1 VSRRSEALRAAL
13 AQIAPGTAL
22 RDGLDR
28 IVKAKRGALV
38 VIDDGHEVLA
48 ICSGGLLLDAPFSPQ
63 RLAEVAKMDGAIIL
77 ARDASRIARANVH
90 LVPDPTVPTGETGT
104 RHRTAERVA
113 RSLGVPVVSV
123 SEAMGSIG
131 VYVDEHK
138 EVLEDI
144 PRLLGRANQA
154 VQTLERYKVR
164 LDDTATTLTT
174 LEVEDLV
181 TLRDVATMLQRSET
195 VRRVAED
202 LEATIIELGVEG
214 AHVRLQLEELVGDVD
229 DDRALVLRDYLADG
243 SSERVECALKKLA
256 ALSTDDLLDLRVV
269 AGSLAN
275 DGESVDDLDVGVTPR
290 GYRLLTKLPRLSDRA
305 IDAVVGRFS
314 TLPRLLR
321 ATVVDLDGVGGLGR
335 ADAYAVK
342 DGLSRLTE
350 SALLDRY
357 R

>member
-1 VSRRSEALRAAL
+1 MSMRSAELRGAL
-13 AQIAPGTAL
+13 ARIAPGTAL

-28 IVKAKRGALV
+28 IVRAKRGALV
-38 VIDDGHEVLA
+38 VVSDGPDVLA

-77 ARDASRIARANVH
+77 AADASRIARANVH
-90 LVPDPTVPTGETGT
+90 LVPDPTVPTVETGT

-113 RSLGVPVVSV
+113 RSLGVPVISV
-123 SEAMGSIG
+123 SEAMQSIG
-131 VYVDEHK
+131 VYVGEAK
-138 EVLEDI
+138 QQLEDI

-174 LEVEDLV
+174 LEVEDLA

-202 LEATIIELGVEG
+202 LQSTIIELGVEG

-229 DDRALVLRDYLADG
+229 DDRALVLRDYLPDD
-243 SSERVECALKKLA
+243 SLPRVEETLKALA
-256 ALSTDDLLDLRVV
+256 ALSTDELLDVRFV
-269 AGSLAN
+269 AMTVGLS
-275 DGESVDDLDVGVTPR
+275 DQGDVDVDVSVTPR
-290 GYRLLTKLPRLSDRA
+290 GYRLLTKLPRLPDRV
-305 IDAVVGRFS
+305 IDAMVGRFT

-321 ATVVDLDGVGGLGR
+321 ATANELDGVGGLGR

>member
-1 VSRRSEALRAAL
+1 
-13 AQIAPGTAL
+13 
-22 RDGLDR
+22 
-28 IVKAKRGALV
+28 
-38 VIDDGHEVLA
+38 VLA

-77 ARDASRIARANVH
+77 AADASRIARANVH
-90 LVPDPTVPTGETGT
+90 LVPDPTVPTVETGT

-113 RSLGVPVVSV
+113 RSLGVPVISV
-123 SEAMGSIG
+123 SEAMQSIG
-131 VYVDEHK
+131 VYIGDAK
-138 EVLEDI
+138 QQLEDI

-154 VQTLERYKVR
+154 IQTLERYKVR

-174 LEVEDLV
+174 LEVEDLA

-202 LEATIIELGVEG
+202 LHSTIIELGVEG

-229 DDRALVLRDYLADG
+229 DDRALVLRDYLPDD
-243 SSERVECALKKLA
+243 SPPQVEDAVKALANLT
-256 ALSTDDLLDLRVV
+256 TDELLDLRVV
-269 AGSLAN
+269 ASTVGLSDL
-275 DGESVDDLDVGVTPR
+275 DDLDVDVSLTPR
-290 GYRLLTKLPRLSDRA
+290 GYRLLTKLPRLPDRV
-305 IDAVVGRFS
+305 IDAMVGRFMN
-314 TLPRLLR
+314 LPRLLR
-321 ATVVDLDGVGGLGR
+321 ATANDLDGVGGLGR

-342 DGLSRLTE
+342 DGLSRITE

>member
-1 VSRRSEALRAAL
+1 MPHRSADLHEALAR
-13 AQIAPGTAL
+13 IAPGTAL

-28 IVKAKRGALV
+28 IVRAKRGALV
-38 VIDDGHEVLA
+38 VVSDGPDVLA

-77 ARDASRIARANVH
+77 AADASRIARANVH
-90 LVPDPTVPTGETGT
+90 LVPDPTVPTVETGT

-113 RSLGVPVVSV
+113 RSLGVQVISV
-123 SEAMGSIG
+123 SEAMQSIA
-131 VYVDEHK
+131 VYVGDTK
-138 EVLEDI
+138 QQLEDI

-154 VQTLERYKVR
+154 IQALERYKVR

-174 LEVEDLV
+174 LEVEDLA
-181 TLRDVATMLQRSET
+181 TLRDVAAMLQRSET

-202 LEATIIELGVEG
+202 LQSTIIELGVEG

-229 DDRALVLRDYLADG
+229 DDRELVLRDYLPDD
-243 SSERVECALKKLA
+243 SPPQVEDALKGMA
-256 ALSTDDLLDLRVV
+256 NLSTDELLDLRVV
-269 AGSLAN
+269 ATTVGLS
-275 DGESVDDLDVGVTPR
+275 DPEEVDLDVSVTPR
-290 GYRLLTKLPRLSDRA
+290 GYRLLTKLPRLPERV
-305 IDAVVGRFS
+305 IDAMVGRFAN
-314 TLPRLLR
+314 LPRLLR
-321 ATVVDLDGVGGLGR
+321 ATANDLDGVGGLGR

-342 DGLSRLTE
+342 DGLSRITE